1 MNKKAIAVLPD
12 FAVRGI
18 TFDNRQQI
26 IAELEENML
35 LELSPEPENPYD
47 PNAVAI
53 LFEGEK
59 IGYIPREYSA
69 YISSLL
75 QQGIKLYITVL
86 RIIEKITP
94 ERKLRIPIVLVYQII
109 DEPEIYQIKLEG
121 GEK

>member
-1 MNKKAIAVLPD
+1 MNKKAIAVLPN
-12 FAVRGI
+12 FAIRGI
-18 TFDNRQQI
+18 TYENRQQI

-86 RIIEKITP
+86 KIAEKITP
-94 ERKLRIPIVLVYQII
+94 EGKIRIPIAL
-109 DEPEIYQIKLEG
+109 IYQIADELEYHQLDPQG
-121 GEK
+121 GGR